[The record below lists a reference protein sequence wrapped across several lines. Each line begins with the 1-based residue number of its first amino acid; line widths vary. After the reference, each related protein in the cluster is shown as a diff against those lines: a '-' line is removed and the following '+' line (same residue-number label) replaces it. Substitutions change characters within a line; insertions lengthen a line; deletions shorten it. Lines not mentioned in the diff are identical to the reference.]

1 LGFEAEMPEDLIRY
15 EALVL
20 DALRGVVRA
29 VLQRVL
35 KRGVPG
41 DHHFFITFDTRAPGV
56 GLSKRLKDQYP
67 HEMTIVL
74 QHQFWDLAV
83 TEDRFEVRLSFNNI
97 PERLIIPF
105 SAVRIFQDPT
115 VHFAL
120 ALRPPEGQD
129 GEAGLSADMTLLP
142 VPKGEMSGLL
152 SPSQDLDQDLESE
165 ETAAAKPP
173 GNEADAREGRRTAE
187 VVSLDKFRKK

>member
-1 LGFEAEMPEDLIRY
+1 M
-15 EALVL
+15 

-29 VLQRVL
+29 VLLRVL
-35 KRGVPG
+35 KRGIPG
-41 DHHFFITFDTRAPGV
+41 DHHFFITFDTQAPGV

-67 HEMTIVL
+67 HEMTVVL

-83 TEDRFEVRLSFNNI
+83 TEDRFEVRLSFNNV
-97 PERLIIPF
+97 PERLIVPF

-120 ALRPPEGQD
+120 ALRPPEGED

-142 VPKGEMSGLL
+142 APKAETGGPLTA
-152 SPSQDLDQDLESE
+152 SPLQDRQD
-165 ETAAAKPP
+165 ETVAPP
-173 GNEADAREGRRTAE
+173 RPDNGVDPRDGRKTAE

>member
-1 LGFEAEMPEDLIRY
+1 MAEDLIRY
-15 EALVL
+15 EVLVL

-35 KRGVPG
+35 KRGIPG
-41 DHHFFITFDTRAPGV
+41 EHHFFITFDTQAPGV
-56 GLSKRLKDQYP
+56 GLSKRLKDQYL

-83 TEDRFEVRLSFNNI
+83 TDDRFEVRLSFNNI
-97 PERLIIPF
+97 PERLVIPF

-120 ALRPPEGQD
+120 ALRPPEGD
-129 GEAGLSADMTLLP
+129 EAEKTEASSDMTLLP
-142 VPKGEMSGLL
+142 APKPRKAAPLL
-152 SPSQDLDQDLESE
+152 SGQSLDSQDREI
-165 ETAAAKPP
+165 AASLQP
-173 GNEADAREGRRTAE
+173 EADEPPPEERRTAE

>member
-1 LGFEAEMPEDLIRY
+1 MPEDLIRF

-20 DALRGVVRA
+20 DALRGVVCA

-35 KRGVPG
+35 KRGIPG
-41 DHHFFITFDTRAPGV
+41 DHHFFITFDTKAPGV

-83 TEDRFEVRLSFNNI
+83 TDDRFEVRLSFNNI

-120 ALRPPEGQD
+120 ALRPPEGEEGD
-129 GEAGLSADMTLLP
+129 KGGLSADMALLP
-142 VPKGEMSGLL
+142 APKADIGGL
-152 SPSQDLDQDLESE
+152 SFPGQGHDLDGQEV
-165 ETAAAKPP
+165 AASQQPEGEDGP
-173 GNEADAREGRRTAE
+173 RDGRRTAE